1 MKVREGRPHW
11 WGHRE
16 RLRERFLRAGAKGL
30 QDYELLELL
39 LSYAIPR
46 KDVKPQAKELLRRFG
61 SLAGVMDASPEE
73 VQEVKGIGPR
83 AAALLRLAKEM
94 GEVYLGERMRGVD
107 VLSSPSRVVDFCL
120 FRLKGEGEE
129 KFMVI
134 YLNVKNEVMDYE
146 VIQEGTVD
154 RSVVYPRRV
163 AEKALR
169 RRAASVI
176 VVHNHPS
183 GHPDPSPED
192 KRITRELVEALKPLE
207 IRLLDHIIVGKR
219 GYFSFREKGI
229 L

>member
-1 MKVREGRPHW
+1 MGEGRPHW

-16 RLRERFLRAGAKGL
+16 RLRERFLRTGAKGL

-61 SLAGVMDASPEE
+61 SLAGVLDAPLEE

-192 KRITRELVEALKPLE
+192 RGITRELVEALRPLE

-219 GYFSFREKGI
+219 GYFSFRERGI

>member
-1 MKVREGRPHW
+1 MREGRPHW

-83 AAALLRLAKEM
+83 AATLLRLAKEM

-169 RRAASVI
+169 RKAASVI

-192 KRITRELVEALKPLE
+192 RRITRELVEALRPLE

>member
-16 RLRERFLRAGAKGL
+16 RLRERFLRTGAKGL

-61 SLAGVMDASPEE
+61 SLAGVLDAPLEE

-192 KRITRELVEALKPLE
+192 RRITRELVEALRPLE

>member
-1 MKVREGRPHW
+1 MKVGEGRPHW

-16 RLRERFLRAGAKGL
+16 RLRERFLRTGAKGL

-61 SLAGVMDASPEE
+61 SLAGVLDAPLEE

-146 VIQEGTVD
+146 VVQEGTVD

-192 KRITRELVEALKPLE
+192 RGITRELVEALRPLE

-219 GYFSFREKGI
+219 GYFSFRERGI

>member
-83 AAALLRLAKEM
+83 AATLLRLVKEM
-94 GEVYLGERMRGVD
+94 GEVYLSERMRGVD

-219 GYFSFREKGI
+219 GYFSFRERGI

>member
-61 SLAGVMDASPEE
+61 SLAAVLDAPLEE

-83 AAALLRLAKEM
+83 AATLLRLAKEM

-192 KRITRELVEALKPLE
+192 GRITRELVEALRPLE

>member
-1 MKVREGRPHW
+1 MREGRPHW

>member
-1 MKVREGRPHW
+1 MKVGEGRPHW

-16 RLRERFLRAGAKGL
+16 RLRERFLRTGAKGL

-61 SLAGVMDASPEE
+61 SLAGVLDAPLEE

-192 KRITRELVEALKPLE
+192 RRITRELVEALRPLE
-207 IRLLDHIIVGKR
+207 IRLLDHIIVGKK
-219 GYFSFREKGI
+219 GYFSFRERGI

>member
-61 SLAGVMDASPEE
+61 SLAAVLDAPLEE

-83 AAALLRLAKEM
+83 AATLLRLAKEM

-192 KRITRELVEALKPLE
+192 RRITRELVEALRPLE

-219 GYFSFREKGI
+219 GYFSFRERGI

>member
-1 MKVREGRPHW
+1 MKVGEGRPHW

-16 RLRERFLRAGAKGL
+16 RLRERFLRTGAKGL

-61 SLAGVMDASPEE
+61 SLAGVLDAPLEE

-192 KRITRELVEALKPLE
+192 RRITRELVEALRPLE

>member
-83 AAALLRLAKEM
+83 AATLLRLAKEM

-169 RRAASVI
+169 RKAASVI

-192 KRITRELVEALKPLE
+192 RRITRELVEALRPLE

>member
-1 MKVREGRPHW
+1 MKVGEGRPHW

-16 RLRERFLRAGAKGL
+16 RLRERFLRTGAKGL

-61 SLAGVMDASPEE
+61 SLAGVLDAPLEE

-192 KRITRELVEALKPLE
+192 RRITRELVEALRPLE

-219 GYFSFREKGI
+219 GYFSFRERGI

>member
-61 SLAGVMDASPEE
+61 SLAAVLDAPLEE

-83 AAALLRLAKEM
+83 AATLLRLAKEM

-192 KRITRELVEALKPLE
+192 RRITRELVEALRPLE

>member
-83 AAALLRLAKEM
+83 AATLLRLVKEM
-94 GEVYLGERMRGVD
+94 GEVYLSERMRGVD
-107 VLSSPSRVVDFCL
+107 VLSSPSQVVDFCL

-146 VIQEGTVD
+146 VIHEGTVD

-163 AEKALR
+163 AERALR

-219 GYFSFREKGI
+219 GYFSFRERGI

>member
-16 RLRERFLRAGAKGL
+16 RLRERFLRTGAKGL

-83 AAALLRLAKEM
+83 AATLLRLAKEM

-192 KRITRELVEALKPLE
+192 RRITRELVEALRPLE

>member
-83 AAALLRLAKEM
+83 AATLLRLAKEM

-192 KRITRELVEALKPLE
+192 RRITRELVEALRPLE